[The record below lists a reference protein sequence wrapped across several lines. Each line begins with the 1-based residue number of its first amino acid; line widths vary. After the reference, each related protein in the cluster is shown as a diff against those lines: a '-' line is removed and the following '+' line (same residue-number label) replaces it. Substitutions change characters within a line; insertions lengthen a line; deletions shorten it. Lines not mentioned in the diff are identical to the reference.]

1 MPQTIQNR
9 YVDLNLIF
17 SPNPVTG
24 DISKLTDAA
33 AVQQAVVNLVL
44 TQHYERPFHPEIG
57 CNVTTMLFENATATT
72 AINIKRSIQDVIA
85 NFEPRV
91 QIQSIAVDVEPEQN
105 GFTVTMQFYV
115 LNITDLVTVSFFLER
130 LR

>member
-1 MPQTIQNR
+1 VAQTLQNR
-9 YVDLNLIF
+9 YADLNLIF
-17 SPNPVTG
+17 LNNPVTG

-44 TQHYERPFHPEIG
+44 TQHYERPFHPELG

-72 AINIKRSIQDVIA
+72 AINIKRSIQDVIN

-115 LNITDLVTVSFFLER
+115 LNVTDLVTVSFFLER

>member
-1 MPQTIQNR
+1 MAQTLQNR
-9 YVDLNLIF
+9 YADLNLIF
-17 SPNPVTG
+17 LNNPVTG

-44 TQHYERPFHPEIG
+44 TQHYERPFHPELG

-72 AINIKRSIQDVIA
+72 AINIKRSIQDVIN

-115 LNITDLVTVSFFLER
+115 LNVTDLVTVSFFLER